1 MNSFIIML
9 KFEGNIL
16 VFYWY
21 EFLKN
26 LSIYSDKSLPMFK
39 WVIFMLLRL
48 ASFIIRLKVG
58 LDSNIEGIERCEDWV
73 YKKWA
78 NCWIHS
84 RTFFPD
90 AFLDGSRYLLCSHSR
105 LSKLDSST
113 SPYIILNTM
122 ESSTAVGRYT
132 ESKERVRFT
141 RVNFILKDR
150 HLITFIGYRR
160 PGFFT
165 IRIKWVDKK
174 ASLQNI
180 RQAHAGRWWR
190 CRNTTNEYG
199 FCIRLS
205 DRNTQFTVGC
215 NIFV

>member
-1 MNSFIIML
+1 MA
-9 KFEGNIL
+9 
-16 VFYWY
+16 FYY
-21 EFLKN
+21 
-26 LSIYSDKSLPMFK
+26 I
-39 WVIFMLLRL
+39 VINCL
-48 ASFIIRLKVG
+48 
-58 LDSNIEGIERCEDWV
+58 

-180 RQAHAGRWWR
+180 RQVHAGRWWW
-190 CRNTTNEYG
+190 CRKTTNEYG
-199 FCIRLS
+199 FGIRLF

-215 NIFV
+215 NIFVYQKTPVDHTRILMQVQKGNNHRYHGSIDAGIKIYRNHGIRGLYLGFYPTLLR